1 MNCEILDEKK
11 KLFAN
16 KLLLL
21 NFITKGFDIDRQA
34 LMVIQRSCPKS
45 LKLIEVF
52 KKKLGAKEKL

>member
-1 MNCEILDEKK
+1 MNCEILDKKK

-16 KLLLL
+16 KLFLL

-45 LKLIEVF
+45 LKLIEDC